1 MWRARVG
8 EEDVW
13 TYQQKGESRDEWL
26 ARRAKRRIQL
36 REIPTRVWARS
47 PPCPPQL
54 KRKPPKGSKKAKPPA
69 APPAAA
75 TVKAEPVPATGAAGP
90 PEVKAERKSSEDSS
104 DSGDKKTGKKGKKRK
119 KVQKGKAKKRKRSR
133 SSSFSSSSSS
143 RSSSSSSSGSGSS
156 SSSSSSS
163 SVSTSSFDERM
174 GVVRAK
180 PPVEVPDVGPKPL
193 AEQIRKGDISYGGA
207 MMPGEG
213 QAYAKYVQENKRIP
227 RRGEVGLTSD
237 QIEHFEDL
245 GYIMSGS
252 RHRRMNAIRIRKENQ
267 VYTAEEKRAL
277 AILNHEEKAKREN
290 QIVSDFRALIDAK
303 TSKKATIG

>member
-163 SVSTSSFDERM
+163 VSTSSFDERM